1 MPRVETSTMSL
12 TAVVADRPAIRPTSV
27 ADIPVS
33 RP

>member
-1 MPRVETSTMSL
+1 MSL